1 MKPFLNYE
9 TIFTKINYF
18 LIIFLPISLL
28 IGSLISNITVVL
40 ICLIFIFDLILRK
53 DNFFFKDK
61 NFYFLTFIY
70 FYLIL
75 NSLFLPDNNTES
87 LTRAIGFIRFIFL
100 SYAIFYYF
108 IFFKDKILKYWF
120 IIFVIVSI
128 DILYEYIFGKNI
140 FGFYAQYPGRIASF
154 TGDEL
159 KIGGYYF
166 GFFGLVLF
174 YVLRKYSKFL
184 FYLISISFLII
195 SVLIGEKSN
204 FIKICILLF
213 ILNYFFLNKKEI
225 KIFFLIF
232 VLGIFISIII
242 NINNNLRTSFLGDL
256 PIIKHTRVIIS
267 AVYPKLVS
275 EDKYKYENTFKEQIY
290 SLRYYGHYY
299 TAYEIFKKNYLF
311 GAGLKNF
318 RYESYKKEYK
328 LGGLFGGSTHPH
340 QVHFELLSELGLVG
354 YLLILFNI
362 IFNLFRQ
369 KQNSN
374 NLKFV
379 ATSFI
384 LSTFV
389 PLLPSGSFFTSYGA
403 TIFFINYSFLI
414 FHKLDN
420 K

>member
-1 MKPFLNYE
+1 MKQFLNYE

-18 LIIFLPISLL
+18 LIIFLPLSLL

-40 ICLIFIFDLILRK
+40 ICLIFISDLILRK

-61 NFYFLTFIY
+61 NFYFLIFIY
-70 FYLIL
+70 FYLIF
-75 NSLFLPDNNTES
+75 NSLFLSDNNTES

-100 SYAIFYYF
+100 SYAIFYYL

-128 DILYEYIFGKNI
+128 DIFYEYIFGKNI
-140 FGFYAQYPGRIASF
+140 FGFYSQYPGRIASF
-154 TGDEL
+154 TGNEL

-174 YVLRKYSKFL
+174 YVLRKYSKYSFYFL
-184 FYLISISFLII
+184 SISFLII
-195 SVLIGEKSN
+195 SALIGEKSN
-204 FIKICILLF
+204 FIKTCIVLMIF
-213 ILNYFFLNKKEI
+213 NYFFINKKEI

-232 VLGIFISIII
+232 ILGIFISIIV

-256 PIIKHTRVIIS
+256 PIVKHTRIIIS
-267 AVYPKLVS
+267 AVYPKLVI
-275 EDKYKYENTFKEQIY
+275 EDKSKYEKTFKEQIY
-290 SLRYYGHYY
+290 SSRYYAHYY

-311 GAGLKNF
+311 GTGLKNF
-318 RYESYKKEYK
+318 RYESYKDEYK
-328 LGGLFGGSTHPH
+328 MGGLFGGSTHPH

-354 YLLILFNI
+354 YLLILSNI

-379 ATSFI
+379 AISFI

-403 TIFFINYSFLI
+403 IIFFINYSFLI